1 MKTVSSDS
9 GQMLKIGFGRI
20 NRGTFFRVLCT
31 LLLAATVG
39 FAGPVKPGG
48 QREVK
53 TIHGQSLHRVRL
65 DGGYDR

>member
-9 GQMLKIGFGRI
+9 GILPPSGFGRF

-31 LLLAATVG
+31 LVLATAVG
-39 FAGPVKPGG
+39 FAGAVKPGG

-53 TIHGQSLHRVRL
+53 T
-65 DGGYDR
+65 